1 MNVVMGFVMVAVF
14 VVAGLFGLLLLIAH
28 GMIA

>member
-1 MNVVMGFVMVAVF
+1 MNVVMGFVMVALF